1 MHNSKKSS
9 TFAAL
14 MHNSS
19 FTMHHHV
26 VAAII
31 VHEGRVL
38 CMQRGQTKYPY
49 TAFKWEFPGGKIE
62 PGEQAED
69 ALHREIREE
78 MAMEITILRH
88 ITTLHH
94 VYPDFEVTLEFYLCH
109 GGSRLDE
116 QGMPAFTMRE
126 HHAYCWCPVADLHT
140 IDWVAADYPVIR
152 QIQQLPD

>member
-1 MHNSKKSS
+1 
-9 TFAAL
+9 
-14 MHNSS
+14 
-19 FTMHHHV
+19 MHHHV

-62 PGEQAED
+62 PGELAED

-78 MAMEITILRH
+78 MEMEIIIQRH
-88 ITTLHH
+88 FTTHHH
-94 VYPDFEVTLEFYLCH
+94 VYPDFEVTLEFYLCL
-109 GGSRLDE
+109 GGSRLGE

-126 HHAYCWCPVADLHT
+126 HHAFCWLPKAELHTLDWVEADLT
-140 IDWVAADYPVIR
+140 VIE
-152 QIQQLPD
+152 QIQQIHDF